1 MGIEDS
7 WFLKACSEDPHLE
20 YLALHSRST
29 FPAPQ
34 YKMLIVRCTSHIAH
48 WTFCVTHCRYVH
60 RRLHHIVYCTSHI
73 ASVGRRFETA
83 SQTAQLHIV
92 YCTDCTLRNA
102 HHTIALTG
110 RCFET
115 ASHCITGTKYIVHIA
130 HCVLYIVYCT
140 SHNCIDRPPLWDCIT
155 VHHSASQCIT
165 STIKSSWSI
174 SGLCAALINQ
184 KCLIFWSCWKRVM
197 CQNDCKE
204 IFCGLQELSLIN
216 KCLHGVEREI
226 FWWWKE
232 GNKIWKKKH
241 ADTNARS
248 LST

>member
-1 MGIEDS
+1 M
-7 WFLKACSEDPHLE
+7 
-20 YLALHSRST
+20 
-29 FPAPQ
+29 
-34 YKMLIVRCTSHIAH
+34 
-48 WTFCVTHCRYVH
+48 
-60 RRLHHIVYCTSHI
+60 VYCTSHI
-73 ASVGRRFETA
+73 ASVGRRFETVL
-83 SQTAQLHIV
+83 QIAQLHIV
-92 YCTDCTLRNA
+92 YCTQCTLCIA
-102 HHTIALTG
+102 HHTLTLAGG
-110 RCFET
+110 RFET
-115 ASHCITGTKYIVHIA
+115 ASQ
-130 HCVLYIVYCT
+130 
-140 SHNCIDRPPLWDCIT
+140 CIT

-165 STIKSSWSI
+165 GPIKSSWSI

-232 GNKIWKKKH
+232 GSSNWNKKH
-241 ADTNARS
+241 ADTNTRSS